1 MASPKE
7 REAKDTDPAIPNQPW
22 MKSEL
27 KKHTFKDL
35 LIMMH
40 GFRLAAAAAAV
51 SLLLSGTAYAC
62 TTLLVGSGATSD
74 GSLIIGRNAD
84 SNALKAQHM
93 VVHPAK
99 TNQKGMYRTADHH
112 GANNFEY
119 PLPKNSLRY
128 TTVPNW
134 KTGVHGAT
142 GFNSAGVGVSGT
154 ESIFARDDALKLD
167 PYVEKTGITEDDIM
181 EVILPRARSAR
192 EGAQILGHVV
202 ETKGAGEGFGV
213 AFVDAKELWYLET
226 GTGHQWIAVRIPK
239 DE

>member
-84 SNALKAQHM
+84 SNALKA
-93 VVHPAK
+93 
-99 TNQKGMYRTADHH
+99 
-112 GANNFEY
+112 
-119 PLPKNSLRY
+119 
-128 TTVPNW
+128 
-134 KTGVHGAT
+134 
-142 GFNSAGVGVSGT
+142 
-154 ESIFARDDALKLD
+154 
-167 PYVEKTGITEDDIM
+167 
-181 EVILPRARSAR
+181 
-192 EGAQILGHVV
+192 
-202 ETKGAGEGFGV
+202 
-213 AFVDAKELWYLET
+213 
-226 GTGHQWIAVRIPK
+226 
-239 DE
+239 